1 MKCCIYCRVSTSEQE
16 LENQL
21 LVLTEWAEQRGF
33 QVLKVYQ
40 EEESAWRAGH
50 QRELAQLVADAR
62 RCRFRVVLI
71 WALDRL
77 SREGSAAVL
86 GIVSKLSRYGVKV
99 LSYQES
105 WTKAPWRIRRT
116 PLRNSWLGRQDGE
129 PAPKRE
135 GKGRAR
141 SGEGTGQEN
150 RPTTRQ
156 QGQEKTS
163 QTADTAIRKN
173 LVLTTV
179 CAIIHGS

>member
-21 LVLTEWAEQRGF
+21 LVLTEWAEQRNF
-33 QVLKVYQ
+33 QVVKVYQ

-62 RCRFRVVLI
+62 RRRFHVVLV

-86 GIVSKLSRYGVKV
+86 GIVSRLGRYGVKV

-105 WTKAPWRIRRT
+105 WTEAPGELGELLFAIAGWVARMESQRRSERTKAGLARARAHGKI
-116 PLRNSWLGRQDGE
+116 LGRPSGSKDRRKRRKQ
-129 PAPKRE
+129 PAPRYPIWW
-135 GKGRAR
+135 
-141 SGEGTGQEN
+141 N
-150 RPTTRQ
+150 
-156 QGQEKTS
+156 
-163 QTADTAIRKN
+163 
-173 LVLTTV
+173 
-179 CAIIHGS
+179 